1 LDEVWRSGEVIQGS
15 EMGDVDINTL
25 TMEQYLALTRGNRV
39 VKSKI
44 GNNVNFEIKSHFM
57 RELREATFLR
67 TKNDDALKHIEKRIP
82 SGTINTW
89 DLLMKAFIQMYY
101 PPSKT
106 AKQLEDIHN
115 FKQEGDE
122 TLYQTWER
130 LVEDFAEEHI
140 LIRNARSMKKLR
152 ELRKLIEMDVMSKK
166 APMGIVQ
173 NVLVKIDKFVFP
185 FDFVVIDMLGYLN
198 EAMIL
203 GIREDR
209 ILFDMDGNVH
219 YPTVSI
225 EKVCMANSIQDE
237 ESFNPLDIS
246 KDIFSYGSPLCL
258 EFEKYNHLYD
268 INENN
273 EDTFVCYED
282 VHDPL
287 TGRKGKTKMAE
298 PRMVT

>member
-1 LDEVWRSGEVIQGS
+1 
-15 EMGDVDINTL
+15 
-25 TMEQYLALTRGNRV
+25 
-39 VKSKI
+39 
-44 GNNVNFEIKSHFM
+44 
-57 RELREATFLR
+57 
-67 TKNDDALKHIEKRIP
+67 
-82 SGTINTW
+82 
-89 DLLMKAFIQMYY
+89 
-101 PPSKT
+101 
-106 AKQLEDIHN
+106 
-115 FKQEGDE
+115 
-122 TLYQTWER
+122 
-130 LVEDFAEEHI
+130 
-140 LIRNARSMKKLR
+140 
-152 ELRKLIEMDVMSKK
+152 MDVMSKK

-298 PRMVT
+298 PRMIATKEIQSMEGISTVFSSNGIVIVIMRDMTSRVKI